1 MPYHTCSGL
10 FRRMGMLVL
19 SRHNEESI
27 MIGDD
32 IEVEIVGIRGR
43 NVRLGIEAPRQV
55 SVHRREIYDR
65 VGPNPLI
72 SGIGN
77 TGRCSA

>member
-1 MPYHTCSGL
+1 
-10 FRRMGMLVL
+10 MLVL
-19 SRHNEESI
+19 SRRNEESI

-32 IEVEIVGIRGR
+32 IEVKVVGIRGR
-43 NVRLGIEAPRQV
+43 NVRLGIKAPRQV

-65 VGPNPLI
+65 VSLNLLT

-77 TGRCSA
+77 TGRSST